1 MENAARLILDS
12 SLGAELT
19 DEEAT
24 ALASLMEMRNLGD
37 GEYLTSEGVTDDSLH
52 VLLEGK
58 LEVVKQ
64 AGAGETA
71 TLGILRNGELAG
83 ELSFI
88 DGAPHTVGLRALC
101 DSRVFSLKRE
111 AFEGLVDDQPAIVY
125 KVMRAIVRSA
135 HKTLSRMNYE
145 FIELSNYIF
154 KQHGR
159 Y

>member
-1 MENAARLILDS
+1 MQNYARLVLDS

-19 DEEAT
+19 EEEAQT
-24 ALASLMEMRNLGD
+24 LSSTMTLRDLAD
-37 GEYLTSEGVTDDSLH
+37 GEFLTTEGGRDDSLH
-52 VLLEGK
+52 LLVEGK
-58 LEVVKQ
+58 LEVVKK

-71 TLGILRNGELAG
+71 TLGILREGELAG

-101 DSRVFSLKRE
+101 DSRVFTLDRRS
-111 AFEGLVDDQPAIVY
+111 FEGFVDSHPHIVY
-125 KVMRAIVRSA
+125 KVMRTIVRSA
-135 HKTLSRMNYE
+135 HRTLSRMNVE

>member
-19 DEEAT
+19 DEEAA

-37 GEYLTSEGVTDDSLH
+37 GEYLTSEGATDDSLH

-71 TLGILRNGELAG
+71 TLGILRDGELAG

-101 DSRVFSLKRE
+101 DSRVFSLKRD
-111 AFEGLVDDQPAIVY
+111 AFEGLVDAHPGIVY

>member
-1 MENAARLILDS
+1 MKDAAKQVLKS
-12 SLGAELT
+12 SLGTELSEDEAEL
-19 DEEAT
+19 
-24 ALASLMEMRNLGD
+24 LGSLMSLQTLAD
-37 GEYLTSEGVTDDSLH
+37 GEFIIEEGGADDSLH

-58 LEVVKQ
+58 LEVVKRT
-64 AGAGETA
+64 GAGEVA
-71 TLGILRNGELAG
+71 SLAILREGDLAG

-101 DSRVFSLKRE
+101 DSRVLSLKRQD
-111 AFEGLVDDQPAIVY
+111 FEDLIDKHPKLIY
-125 KVMRAIVRSA
+125 KVMRTVVRSA
-135 HKTLSRMNYE
+135 HNIVHRMNFE